1 MKYTLDQIEGML
13 ENFKSP
19 DWDFM
24 LQSQKKLYAASPQI
38 ISDLVEEVKALKNE
52 LKIAEAEIKRL
63 QDIPRI
69 THTHI
74 NAIRGTKEKIEL

>member
-38 ISDLVEEVKALKNE
+38 ISDLVEEVKRLKA
-52 LKIAEAEIKRL
+52 KIPPYKDSGL
-63 QDIPRI
+63 TWNGKPFYTD
-69 THTHI
+69 
-74 NAIRGTKEKIEL
+74 ND